1 MGQADVAARQGD
13 TGTESDVEADV
24 ELGDGYGGLLAGDAD
39 AGKGELTTADSA
51 A

>member
-1 MGQADVAARQGD
+1 MGQADVAAGEGD
-13 TGTESDVEADV
+13 AGAKADVKADV
-24 ELGDGYGGLLAGDAD
+24 EFGDGYGGLLAGDAD